1 MKIIS
6 IVNQKGGVG
15 KTATTLA
22 LAYGLA
28 RRNKKVL
35 LIDFDPQGLL
45 TCNLNAEVDESNPGS
60 LQLLGLNDSPVL
72 ETVEIE
78 KNLELVTAGIG
89 LETANVILSNKDNKE
104 KVLSFVLSYIKNYD
118 YILLDTRPDF
128 SLLTINSLIASDE
141 LIIPFKAEYDSL
153 VSLNILFQNIYEIQQ
168 KNNKLKVN
176 GLLATMVDWR
186 RKSTQEVINKVEKIA
201 EDNKTKVY
209 NSKIRSSTAV
219 ADSGASHKAIYDYN
233 RFAKAARDYKD
244 FVDEFIKA
252 QKKNK
257 EK

>member
-28 RRNKKVL
+28 RNNKKIL

-45 TCNLNAEVDESNPGS
+45 TSNLNAEVDESNPGS

-128 SLLTINSLIASDE
+128 SLLTINALIASDE

-153 VSLNILFQNIYEIQQ
+153 VSLNLLFQNIYEIQQ
-168 KNNKLKVN
+168 KNKKLRVN

-186 RKSTQEVINKVEKIA
+186 RKSTQEVINKVEKLA
-201 EDNKTKVY
+201 KDNETKVY

-219 ADSGASHKAIYDYN
+219 ADSGASHKSLYDYN
-233 RFAKAARDYKD
+233 RFAKATRDYKD

-252 QKKNK
+252 QKKK
-257 EK
+257 

>member
-15 KTATTLA
+15 KTATTLP

-28 RRNKKVL
+28 RNNKKIL

-45 TCNLNAEVDESNPGS
+45 TSNLNAEVDESNPGS

-89 LETANVILSNKDNKE
+89 LEAANVILSNKDNKE

-128 SLLTINSLIASDE
+128 SLLTINALIASDE

-153 VSLNILFQNIYEIQQ
+153 VSLNLLFQNIYEIQQ
-168 KNNKLKVN
+168 KNKKLRVN

-186 RKSTQEVINKVEKIA
+186 RKSTQEVINKVEKLA
-201 EDNKTKVY
+201 KDNETKVY

-219 ADSGASHKAIYDYN
+219 ADSGASHKSLYDYN
-233 RFAKAARDYKD
+233 RFAKATRDYKD

-252 QKKNK
+252 QKKK
-257 EK
+257 